1 MVTAQKRRYGEY
13 VLEDSQS
20 RARAIVC
27 PERGGA
33 VVSFSVGG
41 REVLWLDREV
51 YEDPTQNVQGGIPI
65 LFPICSILP
74 DDAYQV
80 NGQVYRLPLHGFTR
94 SVAWKEAFAP
104 AADASE
110 VTLVLRSSG
119 LSKAMYPYD
128 FEYQITYA
136 LKGTSLTTRV
146 SIKNLSDA
154 DMPIQYGFHP
164 FLNLSVKDETVLLE
178 TDGTQYFDL
187 GDQAFHPFRPHMDLT
202 DDRSGKLFFDTHT
215 FSVTDPADGCKIIF
229 TGSAEF
235 STYLL
240 WSGDGKRYC
249 VEPWTAGINAMNTG
263 EKLIYVKPGETHES
277 WYTIQVEAAAP

>member
-1 MVTAQKRRYGEY
+1 MVTAQQRRYGEY
-13 VLEDSQS
+13 ILEDTQS
-20 RARAIVC
+20 RARVVVC

-33 VVSFSVGG
+33 VVSFSVNG
-41 REVLWLDREV
+41 REVLWLDRDV

-80 NGQVYRLPLHGFTR
+80 KGQVYRLPLHGFTR
-94 SVAWKEAFAP
+94 SVAWKTASQP
-104 AADASE
+104 AADAAE

-136 LKGTSLTTRV
+136 LKETTLTTKV
-146 SIKNLSDA
+146 AVKNLSDV

-178 TDGTQYFDL
+178 TDGEQYCDL
-187 GDQAFHPFRPHMDLT
+187 GDQAFHSFRAHMDLT
-202 DDRSGKLFFDTHT
+202 DDHNGKLFFNTHT
-215 FSVTDPADGCKIIF
+215 FAVTDPEDGCRISF
-229 TGSAEF
+229 AGSGEF

-263 EKLIYVKPGETHES
+263 ENLIYVKPGEIHQS
-277 WYTIQVEAAAP
+277 WYTIQVEPASP